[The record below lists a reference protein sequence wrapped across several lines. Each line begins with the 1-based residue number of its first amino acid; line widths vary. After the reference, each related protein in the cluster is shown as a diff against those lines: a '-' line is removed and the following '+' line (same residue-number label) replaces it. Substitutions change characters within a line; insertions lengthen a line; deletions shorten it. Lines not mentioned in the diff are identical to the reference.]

1 MHYDV
6 IIIGGGPGGTTAAK
20 ELAAGGK
27 KVAIIEDKHWGGTCL
42 NCGCIPTKMLLGAT
56 APLGLLKAQERLRT
70 MKGSIDIDYKAL
82 QTRVGRFLKGSS
94 QTLAK
99 SLAAAGIALYE
110 GRGVCAGKGQAIVCS
125 ESGEEMLTTDNI
137 ILSCGSSSASFPGL
151 APDGDA
157 VLDSTGVLNLPEVPE
172 SLIIVGAGAIGLEL
186 GDFFGMMGS
195 KITIVEAAPHIAPT
209 EDADIAKEMD
219 RVQSKAGRT
228 CITGVMAKSLV
239 TKDGQAE
246 LTLGDG
252 RVLTASKALVAVGRT
267 PNTAGLDCE
276 KAGCTLKRRGFVDVN
291 AHLEAAEGVYAIG
304 DVNGLTLLAH
314 AADHQGAYVA
324 RRILGHEK
332 GVYVPGPVPS
342 CIYGSTEIMRVG
354 QTAKGLLAAG
364 KSVSVSPVPLPQHP
378 IAQAPGA
385 SGGFVKVVWD
395 GDAIAG
401 IAAIGHGVSHLVTV
415 AQLLMVGGYK
425 PERLHEVMIG
435 HPTLD
440 EIVPAA
446 IRAPRVAVTELQ
458 HRSTRRRSHY
468 EPHLSRRPFLPFRTP
483 LGQSRARRHHARRH
497 HGLCTGSAR
506 RGHFRR
512 PPHRGRPLQTGR
524 LLRFHR
530 VRQNHFRRD
539 HSGFR

>member
-1 MHYDV
+1 MGNPERGKKAEKAGLSRHTDDGGAGAPLENISSLFPGIRKTRQPMHYDCNHHRRRPRRDH
-6 IIIGGGPGGTTAAK
+6 GGERTGGRRQKKSRHHRRQTLGRHVP
-20 ELAAGGK
+20 ELRLHPHQDAPRRDG
-27 KVAIIEDKHWGGTCL
+27 
-42 NCGCIPTKMLLGAT
+42 
-56 APLGLLKAQERLRT
+56 PLGLLKAQERLRT

-110 GRGVCAGKGQAIVCS
+110 GRGVCAGKGQVIVRS
-125 ESGEEMLTTDNI
+125 EAGEEMLTTDNI

-291 AHLEAAEGVYAIG
+291 DYLEAAEGIYAIG

-364 KSVSVSPVPLPQHP
+364 GAVSVSQVPLTLNP
-378 IAQAPGA
+378 IAQAAGA

-415 AQLLMVGGYK
+415 AQLLMVGGYT

-446 IRAPRVAVTELQ
+446 IRAPRAIVTE
-458 HRSTRRRSHY
+458 
-468 EPHLSRRPFLPFRTP
+468 
-483 LGQSRARRHHARRH
+483 
-497 HGLCTGSAR
+497 
-506 RGHFRR
+506 
-512 PPHRGRPLQTGR
+512 
-524 LLRFHR
+524 
-530 VRQNHFRRD
+530 
-539 HSGFR
+539 

>member
-1 MHYDV
+1 MGNRERGKTAESGLSRHTDDGGAGAPLENISSLFLGIRKTRQPMHYDV

-110 GRGVCAGKGQAIVCS
+110 GRGVCAGKGQAIVRS

-291 AHLEAAEGVYAIG
+291 DYLEAAEGIYAIG

-354 QTAKGLLAAG
+354 QTAKGLLAVG
-364 KSVSVSPVPLPQHP
+364 GTVSVSQVPLTLNP
-378 IAQAPGA
+378 IAQAAGA

-415 AQLLMVGGYK
+415 AQLLMIGGYT

-446 IRAPRVAVTELQ
+446 IRAPRVAVTESQ
-458 HRSTRRRSHY
+458 HRSTRRRSQY
-468 EPHLSRRPFLPFRTP
+468 EPHLSRRPFLPLRTP
-483 LGQSRARRHHARRH
+483 LGQSGA
-497 HGLCTGSAR
+497 
-506 RGHFRR
+506 
-512 PPHRGRPLQTGR
+512 
-524 LLRFHR
+524 
-530 VRQNHFRRD
+530 
-539 HSGFR
+539 

>member
-1 MHYDV
+1 
-6 IIIGGGPGGTTAAK
+6 
-20 ELAAGGK
+20 
-27 KVAIIEDKHWGGTCL
+27 
-42 NCGCIPTKMLLGAT
+42 
-56 APLGLLKAQERLRT
+56 
-70 MKGSIDIDYKAL
+70 
-82 QTRVGRFLKGSS
+82 
-94 QTLAK
+94 
-99 SLAAAGIALYE
+99 
-110 GRGVCAGKGQAIVCS
+110 
-125 ESGEEMLTTDNI
+125 
-137 ILSCGSSSASFPGL
+137 
-151 APDGDA
+151 
-157 VLDSTGVLNLPEVPE
+157 
-172 SLIIVGAGAIGLEL
+172 
-186 GDFFGMMGS
+186 
-195 KITIVEAAPHIAPT
+195 
-209 EDADIAKEMD
+209 MD

-291 AHLEAAEGVYAIG
+291 DHLEAAEGVYAIG

-364 KSVSVSPVPLPQHP
+364 KSVSVSQVPLTLNP
-378 IAQAPGA
+378 IAQAAGA
-385 SGGFVKVVWD
+385 SGGFVKVVWT

-415 AQLLMVGGYK
+415 AQLLMVGGYT
-425 PERLHEVMIG
+425 PEKLHEVMIG

-446 IRAPRVAVTELQ
+446 IRAPRVDVTE
-458 HRSTRRRSHY
+458 
-468 EPHLSRRPFLPFRTP
+468 
-483 LGQSRARRHHARRH
+483 
-497 HGLCTGSAR
+497 
-506 RGHFRR
+506 
-512 PPHRGRPLQTGR
+512 
-524 LLRFHR
+524 
-530 VRQNHFRRD
+530 
-539 HSGFR
+539 

>member
-20 ELAAGGK
+20 ELAASGK

-99 SLAAAGIALYE
+99 ALTAAGITLYE
-110 GRGVCAGKGQAIVCS
+110 GRGVCMGKGQVAVRS
-125 ESGEEMLTTDNI
+125 ESGEELLTAGDI

-151 APDGDA
+151 IPDGDA

-228 CITGVMAKSLV
+228 CIAGVMAKSLI

-267 PNTAGLDCE
+267 PNTADCE
-276 KAGCTLKRRGFVDVN
+276 KAGCALKRRGFVEVN
-291 AHLEAAEGVYAIG
+291 ECLEAAEGVYAIG

-342 CIYGSTEIMRVG
+342 CIYGSTETMRVG
-354 QTAKGLLAAG
+354 QTAKALLAEG
-364 KSVSVSPVPLPQHP
+364 KAVSVSQVPLTLNP
-378 IAQAPGA
+378 IAQAAGA

-415 AQLLMVGGYK
+415 AQLLMVGGYT
-425 PERLHEVMIG
+425 PEKLHDVMIG

-446 IRAPRVAVTELQ
+446 IRAPRVPVTE
-458 HRSTRRRSHY
+458 
-468 EPHLSRRPFLPFRTP
+468 
-483 LGQSRARRHHARRH
+483 A
-497 HGLCTGSAR
+497 
-506 RGHFRR
+506 
-512 PPHRGRPLQTGR
+512 
-524 LLRFHR
+524 
-530 VRQNHFRRD
+530 
-539 HSGFR
+539 

>member
-27 KVAIIEDKHWGGTCL
+27 NVALVEDRHWGGTCL

-70 MKGSIDIDYKAL
+70 MKGSIEIDYKAL
-82 QTRVGRFLKGSS
+82 QTRIGRFLKGSS
-94 QTLAK
+94 QSLAK

-110 GRGVCAGKGQAIVCS
+110 GRGVCTGKGQVAVRS
-125 ESGEEMLTTDNI
+125 ASGEEESLTADTI
-137 ILSCGSSSASFPGL
+137 VLACGSSSASFPGL

-157 VLDSTGVLNLPEVPE
+157 VLDSTGILNLPEVPE

-186 GDFFGMMGS
+186 GDFFGTMGT
-195 KITIVEAAPHIAPT
+195 KVTIVEAAPHIAPT
-209 EDADIAKEMD
+209 EDADIAKEME
-219 RVQSKAGRT
+219 RAQTKAGRT
-228 CITGVMAKSLV
+228 CIAGVMAKSLV

-276 KAGCTLKRRGFVDVN
+276 KAGCALKRRGFVDVN
-291 AHLEAAEGVYAIG
+291 ASLEAAEGVYAIG

-314 AADHQGAYVA
+314 AADHQGSYVA
-324 RRILGHEK
+324 RRILGEER
-332 GVYVPGPVPS
+332 GDYVPGPVPS
-342 CIYGSTEIMRVG
+342 CIYGGMEIMRVG
-354 QTAKGLLAAG
+354 QTAKALLAEG
-364 KSVSVSPVPLPQHP
+364 RSVSVSQVPLTLNP
-378 IAQAPGA
+378 IAQAAGS

-415 AQLLMVGGYK
+415 AQLLMIGGYG
-425 PERLHEVMIG
+425 PEKLHEVMIG

-446 IRAPRVAVTELQ
+446 IRAPRVAVT
-458 HRSTRRRSHY
+458 
-468 EPHLSRRPFLPFRTP
+468 
-483 LGQSRARRHHARRH
+483 A
-497 HGLCTGSAR
+497 
-506 RGHFRR
+506 
-512 PPHRGRPLQTGR
+512 
-524 LLRFHR
+524 
-530 VRQNHFRRD
+530 
-539 HSGFR
+539 